1 MSDKELLLK
10 IKLIIERQTEP
21 ILIKEK
27 QHKVLCEC
35 GRKVFSDSFNRHIY
49 TGVHFTKLAE
59 KKYDEIKELLEL
71 YSTQP

>member
-1 MSDKELLLK
+1 MTDKELLLK

-35 GRKVFSDSFNRHIY
+35 GRKVFR
-49 TGVHFTKLAE
+49 
-59 KKYDEIKELLEL
+59 KKI
-71 YSTQP
+71 